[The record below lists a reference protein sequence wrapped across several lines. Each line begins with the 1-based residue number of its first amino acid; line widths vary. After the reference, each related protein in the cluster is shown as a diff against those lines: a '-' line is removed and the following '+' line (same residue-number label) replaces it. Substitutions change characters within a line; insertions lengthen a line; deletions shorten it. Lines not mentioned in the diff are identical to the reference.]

1 MIVTLHSHLDL
12 LVAVVI
18 LISLIIRCKPCN
30 YLMPMEDKVSLR
42 VLQHNKSII
51 KQLNLIANLFHKQ
64 RPKRIRISRTIIF
77 QYLLLFDNNFFI
89 LKMKTLANNLK
100 HKSFKI
106 TFIFTLHNNSFSKKK
121 KTPSRKTYIYQLLD
135 S

>member
-1 MIVTLHSHLDL
+1 MKYIENIYRIAQVFRLWVMIVTLHSHLDL

-77 QYLLLFDNNFFI
+77 QYLLLFDNNFFY
-89 LKMKTLANNLK
+89 
-100 HKSFKI
+100 FKNENI
-106 TFIFTLHNNSFSKKK
+106 SKQSKAQIIQNYFYLYV
-121 KTPSRKTYIYQLLD
+121 TY
-135 S
+135 